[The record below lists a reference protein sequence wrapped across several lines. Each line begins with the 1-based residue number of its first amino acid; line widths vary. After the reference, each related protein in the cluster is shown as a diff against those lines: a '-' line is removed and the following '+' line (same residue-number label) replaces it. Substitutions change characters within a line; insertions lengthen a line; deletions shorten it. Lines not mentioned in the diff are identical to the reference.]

1 MYIPQK
7 SLCAVLSRGTEVVVV
22 DVQKYNVHDEVI
34 PPLILSSPQE
44 RPVLELEC
52 GSVPVLAGNEISAA
66 ESQNFPLNDLICL
79 PQNEK
84 AFHTCFLVA
93 SESSHAVN
101 LMKYKSLQRK
111 TRKLLL
117 CFQLLRQ
124 NTSYSITVLRKK
136 KLNIII
142 YVSGQKISLVR
153 NFISFSQ
160 GMVMT
165 SMVRTL
171 WGGNREQK
179 CF

>member
-1 MYIPQK
+1 M
-7 SLCAVLSRGTEVVVV
+7 
-22 DVQKYNVHDEVI
+22 
-34 PPLILSSPQE
+34 
-44 RPVLELEC
+44 
-52 GSVPVLAGNEISAA
+52 GSVPALAGNEISAS

-84 AFHTCFLVA
+84 AFHACFLVA

-111 TRKLLL
+111 TPKLLL

-142 YVSGQKISLVR
+142 YVSGQKISLV
-153 NFISFSQ
+153 
-160 GMVMT
+160 
-165 SMVRTL
+165 
-171 WGGNREQK
+171 
-179 CF
+179 